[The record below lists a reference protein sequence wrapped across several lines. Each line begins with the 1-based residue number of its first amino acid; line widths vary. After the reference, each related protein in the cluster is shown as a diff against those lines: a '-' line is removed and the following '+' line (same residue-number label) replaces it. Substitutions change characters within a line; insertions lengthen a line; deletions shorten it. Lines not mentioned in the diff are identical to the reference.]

1 MDSFVC
7 INNRTSDIGRGK
19 ETDMKIKCLLA
30 GLLAIV
36 MLFGAVSC
44 AKTPV
49 DDTAETQP
57 RDTVA
62 ARPVETAIA
71 NEDGEIV
78 GNGYRGDE
86 ADHAGKASDDAYDAW
101 EEIVPEGTVTM
112 GMATEAAP
120 EIFEA
125 PAEVEGS
132 YKGSIW
138 GVDDY
143 IGGGDQTVYSA
154 GTLTAGEW
162 HDNGA
167 WSDWLDKIGQKEW
180 KEIADIWK
188 VSIERRIVVTV
199 KNGAQ
204 TVRGAK
210 AELLNAAG
218 EVIWSAV
225 SDYEGKAYLFYL
237 SDVQARE
244 SDKPVS
250 VRVSAEGVEA
260 VSVTLGNEDAIEVQ
274 TAAVTARAKLD
285 LMFVVD
291 TTGSMG
297 DELEYLKAELGD
309 VVKRVASES
318 DVASIRT
325 SVNFYR
331 DEQDEYVVRYFG
343 FKDDIE
349 EAVQNISAQ
358 SANGGGDYEEAVHTA
373 LDNAINAHAWDADS
387 VKLLFLVLDA
397 PPHRQD
403 DVIASL
409 GASIEKAASMGI
421 HIIPVM
427 ASGTDSTCEV
437 LFRSIAILTGGTY
450 AFLTNDSGVGNPH
463 AEQSVGA
470 FNVEKLNDLMVRVI
484 KQYCA

>member
-1 MDSFVC
+1 
-7 INNRTSDIGRGK
+7 
-19 ETDMKIKCLLA
+19 MKIKAFFA

-36 MLFGAVSC
+36 MLFGVVSC

-49 DDTAETQP
+49 GDADDTQP

-62 ARPVETAIA
+62 ARPVETAVA
-71 NEDGEIV
+71 NEDGEIT
-78 GNGYRGDE
+78 GSGYRNDVV
-86 ADHAGKASDDAYDAW
+86 YDAAGAD
-101 EEIVPEGTVTM
+101 ESLKDASRDLADALMSVPEGSI
-112 GMATEAAP
+112 ACSTEAAADMF
-120 EIFEA
+120 FEA
-125 PAEVEGS
+125 PAEAEGS
-132 YKGSIW
+132 YKSSSMW
-138 GVDDY
+138 GAPDVIIDDNQ
-143 IGGGDQTVYSA
+143 IVYNA

-167 WSDWLDKIGQKEW
+167 WSDWLDKIGQDDW
-180 KEIADIWK
+180 KKIADTWK

-237 SDVQARE
+237 ADAQNRD
-244 SDKPVS
+244 SDKPAS

-260 VSVTLGNEDAIEVQ
+260 VTVILGNEDEIEVQ
-274 TAAVTARAKLD
+274 TAAVTTQAKLD

-309 VVKRVASES
+309 VVRRVASES

-331 DEQDEYVVRYFG
+331 DEQDEYLVRYFG
-343 FKDDIE
+343 FKDDID
-349 EAVQNISAQ
+349 EAVRNISDQ

-373 LDNAINAHAWDADS
+373 LDNAINAHAWDNDS
-387 VKLLFLVLDA
+387 VKIMFLVLDA
-397 PPHRQD
+397 PPHCQA

-409 GASIEKAASMGI
+409 SASIEKAASMGI

-427 ASGTDSTCEV
+427 ASGTDTTCEV

>member
-1 MDSFVC
+1 
-7 INNRTSDIGRGK
+7 
-19 ETDMKIKCLLA
+19 MKIRCLLA
-30 GLLAIV
+30 CLMAIV
-36 MLFGAVSC
+36 MLLGAASC
-44 AKTPV
+44 AKVPV
-49 DDTAETQP
+49 EGTDETQP

-62 ARPVETAIA
+62 ARPLETMVA
-71 NEDGEIV
+71 NEDGEIT
-78 GNGYRGDE
+78 GNSYYGDK
-86 ADHAGKASDDAYDAW
+86 ADMKADEYW
-101 EEIVPEGTVTM
+101 ESPSEVILPEC
-112 GMATEAAP
+112 TEACGTW
-120 EIFEA
+120 A
-125 PAEVEGS
+125 PAPDIYFDASVEAEGVGS
-132 YKGSIW
+132 YD
-138 GVDDY
+138 GVWDDY
-143 IGGGDQTVYSA
+143 IGGGDQTIYNA

-162 HDNGA
+162 HDNGE
-167 WSDWLDKIGQKEW
+167 WSDWLDKIGQEEW
-180 KEIADIWK
+180 QKIAETWK

-218 EVIWSAV
+218 EVVWCAV

-237 SDVQARE
+237 ADVQARE
-244 SDKPVS
+244 SDKPTS
-250 VRVSAEGVEA
+250 VRVSAEGIEA
-260 VSVTLGNEDAIEVQ
+260 VTVALDTSDEIEVQ
-274 TAAVTARAKLD
+274 TAAVTTQAKLD

-309 VVKRVASES
+309 VVRRVASES

-343 FKDDIE
+343 FKDDID
-349 EAVQNISAQ
+349 EAVQNISQQ

-387 VKLLFLVLDA
+387 VKLMFLVLDA
-397 PPHRQD
+397 PPHQQAD
-403 DVIASL
+403 IIASL
-409 GASIEKAASMGI
+409 GESIEKAASMGI

-427 ASGTDSTCEV
+427 ASGTDTTCEV

-450 AFLTNDSGVGNPH
+450 AFLTNHSGVGNAH
-463 AEQSVGA
+463 ADQSVGA

>member
-1 MDSFVC
+1 M
-7 INNRTSDIGRGK
+7 
-19 ETDMKIKCLLA
+19 LL
-30 GLLAIV
+30 
-36 MLFGAVSC
+36 GAASC
-44 AKTPV
+44 AKVPADGT
-49 DDTAETQP
+49 DETQP

-62 ARPVETAIA
+62 ARPLETMVA
-71 NEDGEIV
+71 NEDGEIT
-78 GNGYRGDE
+78 GNGYYGDKADMKADEYWE
-86 ADHAGKASDDAYDAW
+86 APS
-101 EEIVPEGTVTM
+101 EEMPVY
-112 GMATEAAP
+112 TEACGTSPAP
-120 EIFEA
+120 DVYFDASVE
-125 PAEVEGS
+125 AEVVGP
-132 YKGSIW
+132 YD
-138 GVDDY
+138 GVWDDY
-143 IGGGDQTVYSA
+143 IGGGDQTIYNA

-162 HDNGA
+162 HDNGE
-167 WSDWLDKIGQKEW
+167 WSDWLDKIGQEEW
-180 KEIADIWK
+180 QKIAEIWK

-218 EVIWSAV
+218 ETVWSAV
-225 SDYEGKAYLFYL
+225 SDYEGKAYLFCL
-237 SDVQARE
+237 ADVQARE
-244 SDKPVS
+244 SDKPTS
-250 VRVSAEGVEA
+250 VRVSAEGIEA
-260 VSVTLGNEDAIEVQ
+260 VTVALDTSDEIEVQ
-274 TAAVTARAKLD
+274 TAAVTTQAKLD

-309 VVKRVASES
+309 VVRRVASES

-343 FKDDIE
+343 FKDDID
-349 EAVQNISAQ
+349 EAVQNISQQ

-373 LDNAINAHAWDADS
+373 LDNAINAHAWDNDS
-387 VKLLFLVLDA
+387 VKLMFLVLDA
-397 PPHRQD
+397 PPHRQA

-427 ASGTDSTCEV
+427 ASGTDTTCEV

-450 AFLTNDSGVGNPH
+450 AFLTNHSGVGNDH
-463 AEQSVGA
+463 ADQSVGA

>member
-1 MDSFVC
+1 
-7 INNRTSDIGRGK
+7 
-19 ETDMKIKCLLA
+19 MKIRCLLA
-30 GLLAIV
+30 GFIAIV
-36 MLFGAVSC
+36 MLLGVIAC
-44 AKTPV
+44 AKTPIV
-49 DDTAETQP
+49 DDTSDTQP

-62 ARPVETAIA
+62 ARPIETAVA
-71 NEDGEIV
+71 NDDGEII
-78 GNGYRGDE
+78 GSGYRNDV
-86 ADHAGKASDDAYDAW
+86 AYDAVD
-101 EEIVPEGTVTM
+101 EEERLKAAAADLADALASAEMEVVPEGSI
-112 GMATEAAP
+112 ACSTEAAADVF
-120 EIFEA
+120 FEA
-125 PAEVEGS
+125 PVEDAGFIE
-132 YKGSIW
+132 G
-138 GVDDY
+138 Y
-143 IGGGDQTVYSA
+143 IGGGNQTVYNA

-167 WSDWLDKIGQKEW
+167 WSDWLDKIGQDDW
-180 KEIADIWK
+180 KKIADRWN

-210 AELLNAAG
+210 AELLNATG

-237 SDVQARE
+237 FDAQNRD
-244 SDKPVS
+244 SDKPAS

-260 VSVTLGNEDAIEVQ
+260 VTVSLGKDDEIEVQ
-274 TAAVTARAKLD
+274 TSAVTAQAKLD

-309 VVKRVASES
+309 VVKRVANES

-343 FKDDIE
+343 FKDDID

-373 LDNAINAHAWDADS
+373 LDNAINAHAWDNDS
-387 VKLLFLVLDA
+387 VKIMFLVLDA
-397 PPHRQD
+397 PPHCQA
-403 DVIASL
+403 DVIVSL
-409 GASIEKAASMGI
+409 SASIEKAASMGI

-427 ASGTDSTCEV
+427 ASGTDTTCEV